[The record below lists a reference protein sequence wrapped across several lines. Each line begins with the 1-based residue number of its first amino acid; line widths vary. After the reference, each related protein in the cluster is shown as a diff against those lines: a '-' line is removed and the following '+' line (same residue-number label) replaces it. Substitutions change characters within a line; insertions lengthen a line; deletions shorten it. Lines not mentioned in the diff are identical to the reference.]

1 MKLAFRVLRF
11 GTKFIGGVGGG
22 QSTDDYLG
30 TRSDDVVNDGVVLGI
45 RRGLLMDF
53 LLFILF
59 FLYLSKE
66 LNVSSIGI
74 SLLFLLFFSFASR
87 PRCCFS
93 LSLSLF
99 SPLAIYTRVSR
110 ETRIGSN

>member
-1 MKLAFRVLRF
+1 MKLVFRVSRF
-11 GTKFIGGVGGG
+11 GTKFIGRGGRSVDG
-22 QSTDDYLG
+22 RLYLG
-30 TRSDDVVNDGVVLGI
+30 TRSDDDDDNDVVSGV
-45 RRGLLMDF
+45 RRGLLIDF

-87 PRCCFS
+87 PRS
-93 LSLSLF
+93 LSYVY
-99 SPLAIYTRVSR
+99 IYVY
-110 ETRIGSN
+110 I